1 MYENVST
8 NPDCLDPIS
17 LQVQRLGALYTFF
30 GFLGVFVFMS
40 LLTFWGLAKKS
51 QEINNKIKSH
61 PWTLYE
67 VFEDKDES

>member
-1 MYENVST
+1 
-8 NPDCLDPIS
+8 
-17 LQVQRLGALYTFF
+17 VQILGALTGFF

-40 LLTFWGLAKKS
+40 LITFWGLAKKAT
-51 QEINNKIKSH
+51 EINNKIKSH